1 MRYTVVMEKE
11 LRTNAVTLS
20 PEAQYDLR
28 RSMVRLSKRGKA
40 PDEIAE
46 ILDVG
51 RSTVYKTLKAYR
63 EEGIKGIRAKKRG
76 RVKGENRVLTPEQ
89 EREVQQIIVEKNP
102 EQMKLKCCLW
112 TRRAIHDLIYQK
124 YRIDIAYS
132 TLGYYL
138 KRWGFSIQRPVKK
151 ARKQDPVRVER
162 WLAEEYPAIAAKAKA
177 ENAEIYW
184 GDETALQN
192 TANYARGYAPKGQT
206 PVLEVESRKMKLN
219 LLSAIS
225 NRGKLRFTITKASIN
240 ADILI
245 DFMKR
250 LVRDSKRKVLLI
262 LDNLRV
268 HHAKKVMAWLADHRD
283 EIEIF
288 YLPPY
293 SPEHNPDEYLNS
305 SLKRDI
311 GAKPM
316 PTSEDD
322 LARNARS
329 SLKRHQLAPDKIRA
343 FFSHPAAAYAA

>member
-1 MRYTVVMEKE
+1 M
-11 LRTNAVTLS
+11 
-20 PEAQYDLR
+20 
-28 RSMVRLSKRGKA
+28 
-40 PDEIAE
+40 
-46 ILDVG
+46 
-51 RSTVYKTLKAYR
+51 
-63 EEGIKGIRAKKRG
+63 
-76 RVKGENRVLTPEQ
+76 
-89 EREVQQIIVEKNP
+89 
-102 EQMKLKCCLW
+102 
-112 TRRAIHDLIYQK
+112 
-124 YRIDIAYS
+124 
-132 TLGYYL
+132 
-138 KRWGFSIQRPVKK
+138 GFSIQRPVKK

-162 WLAEEYPAIAAKAKA
+162 WLTEEYPEIAAKAKA

-192 TANYARGYAPKGQT
+192 TANYARGYAPKGKT

-225 NRGKLRFTITKASIN
+225 NRGKLRFTITKDSIN

-250 LVRDSKRKVLLI
+250 LVRDSNRKVLLI

-268 HHAKKVMAWLADHRD
+268 HHAKKVTAWLADHRD

-311 GAKPM
+311 GTKPM
-316 PTSEDD
+316 PASEDD
-322 LARNARS
+322 LAHNARS

-343 FFSHPAAAYAA
+343 FFSHPAASYAA